1 MYVIPFTNFKVS
13 FIPSKSE
20 RIAVLSGG
28 VPKSPY
34 FSRHGDKVEGVV
46 FPEFLHIKLFKLVL
60 PKSMS
65 NYHLGLYKLR

>member
-1 MYVIPFTNFKVS
+1 MYGIPFTNFKVS
-13 FIPSKSE
+13 FIPSKAS

-34 FSRHGDKVEGVV
+34 FSRHGSKLEVVV
-46 FPEFLHIKLFKLVL
+46 FPEFLHINLFKLVL

-65 NYHLGLYKLR
+65 NYHLGLFKLR